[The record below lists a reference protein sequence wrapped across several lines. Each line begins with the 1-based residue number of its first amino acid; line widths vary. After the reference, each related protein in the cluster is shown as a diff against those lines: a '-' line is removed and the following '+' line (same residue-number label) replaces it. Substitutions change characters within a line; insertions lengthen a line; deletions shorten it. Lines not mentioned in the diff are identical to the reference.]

1 MADKPKHRSVQRI
14 KTGSFERRLSLTR
27 AGVMAGSRLA
37 GNMAANLFSSKDKK
51 EQRKRDALSK
61 QAHYLVEELG
71 HLKGSVVKTGQ
82 VMALYGEH
90 FLPVEV
96 TEALHTLEDRTT
108 ALEWPVM
115 RQVLVRELGEARLA
129 ELDIDHEPLGAAS
142 LGQVHKAVRK
152 SDGRILCM
160 KIQYPGVADAID
172 SDINAVA
179 TLLKMARMVSLGRDF
194 DDWLDEVRTMMHREV
209 DYRLELETTR
219 RFGEML
225 KDDDRYVVP
234 QVFPE
239 YSTGHVITT
248 SFEEGVGVGD
258 ATVTALSLGRRNQLA
273 KAALE
278 LFLRELFVW
287 SELQTDPNFGNYR
300 IRLGESQDRI
310 VLLDFGAVQKYPPEF
325 IEPVC
330 QMIKASYE
338 QDLQSVIEGAIRL
351 KFMRREWPEYVL
363 KEFGEVCMAVLEPLG
378 PESFPIPSDSLND
391 KGEYCWKRSDL
402 PTRIAKRATRSAIS
416 RYFQIPP
423 KEFVFLNRK
432 LVGVYTFLSVLDA
445 EFNGRE
451 ILTQYLYPDNNGPV
465 K

>member
-1 MADKPKHRSVQRI
+1 
-14 KTGSFERRLSLTR
+14 
-27 AGVMAGSRLA
+27 MAGSRLA
-37 GNMAANLFSSKDKK
+37 GNMAANLFSSRDKK
-51 EQRKRDALSK
+51 EQRKREALSR

-71 HLKGSVVKTGQ
+71 HLKGSVVKIGQ

-96 TEALHTLEDRTT
+96 TEALHTLEDKTT

-115 RQVLVRELGEARLA
+115 RKVLVRELGEDRLA
-129 ELDIDHEPLGAAS
+129 ELEIEHEPLGAAS

-152 SDGRILCM
+152 SDGKVLCM

-172 SDINAVA
+172 SDINSVA
-179 TLLKMARMVSLGRDF
+179 TLLKMARMVSMGRDF
-194 DDWLDEVRTMMHREV
+194 DEWLEEVRNMMHREV
-209 DYRLELETTR
+209 NYELELETTR

-225 KDDDRYVVP
+225 KGDDRFIVP
-234 QVFPE
+234 EVFPE
-239 YSTGHVITT
+239 YSSGHVITT
-248 SFEEGVGVGD
+248 SFEHGVGVGD
-258 ATVTALSLGRRNQLA
+258 SSVAALPLARRNHLA

-278 LFLRELFVW
+278 LFLRELFSW

-300 IRLGESQDRI
+300 IRIGEGSGQSAEGASQTAEGSSQSAEGSDQI
-310 VLLDFGAVQKYPPEF
+310 VLLDFGAVQKYPPAF

-330 QMIKASYE
+330 QMIRASYE
-338 QDLQSVIEGAIRL
+338 HDLDSVIEGAIRL
-351 KFMRREWPEYVL
+351 KFMRREWPDSVL
-363 KEFGEVCMAVLEPLG
+363 QEFGEVCMAVLEPLG
-378 PESFPIPSDSLND
+378 PESLTVPASAMND
-391 KGEYCWKRSDL
+391 NGEYRWKQSDL

-432 LVGVYTFLSVLDA
+432 LVGVYTFLSVLGA

-451 ILTQYLYPDNNGPV
+451 ILTPYLYPEENGAEPEEH
-465 K
+465 

>member
-1 MADKPKHRSVQRI
+1 MADKPKSRTVQRI

-27 AGVMAGSRLA
+27 AGVMVGSRLA
-37 GNMAANLFSSKDKK
+37 GDMAASLFSSKEKRA
-51 EQRKRDALSK
+51 QRKKDSLSK
-61 QAHYLVEELG
+61 QAKYLVEELG
-71 HLKGSVVKTGQ
+71 NLKGSVVKIGQ

-115 RQVLVRELGEARLA
+115 HQVLLRELGPQCLA
-129 ELDIDHEPLGAAS
+129 ELDIDTEPLGAAS

-152 SDGRILCM
+152 TDGRVLCM
-160 KIQYPGVADAID
+160 KVQYPGVADAID

-179 TLLKMARMVSLGRDF
+179 AILKMARMVSLGRDF
-194 DDWLDEVRTMMHREV
+194 DEWLDEVRTMMHREV
-209 DYRLELETTR
+209 NYRLELETTR
-219 RFGEML
+219 RFGSML
-225 KDDDRYVVP
+225 KDDARFVVP
-234 QVFPE
+234 DVFPE
-239 YSTGHVITT
+239 YSTGHVMTT
-248 SFEEGVGVGD
+248 SFEIGVGVGD
-258 ATVTALSLGRRNQLA
+258 AEVAALSLERRNALA

-278 LFLRELFVW
+278 LFLREIFVW

-300 IRLGESQDRI
+300 IRINPVGDQI
-310 VLLDFGAVQKYPPEF
+310 VLLDFGAVQKYPAQF
-325 IEPVC
+325 IQPVC

-338 QDLQSVIEGAIRL
+338 QDLAAVIEGAIQL
-351 KFMRREWPEYVL
+351 KFMRRDWPDHVL
-363 KEFGEVCMAVLEPLG
+363 HEFGEVCMAVLEPLG
-378 PESFPIPSDSLND
+378 PESLPVPEHALNG

-402 PTRIAKRATRSAIS
+402 PTRVAKRATRSAIS

-432 LVGVYTFLSVLDA
+432 LVGVYTFLSVLGA

-451 ILTQYLYPDNNGPV
+451 ILTHYLYPEVSRRN
-465 K
+465 